1 MLGYGLWGYETVLTV
16 ILSIVAVI
24 VVLWAQS
31 NINYTYGK
39 YKKRNTSKGLSG
51 QEVARKILD
60 ANGLKDIY
68 VVEVKGDLSDHY
80 DPSRKVVRLS
90 KDIFHGTT
98 IAAVSV
104 AAHECGHAIQD
115 KEGYTFMKIRSFLV
129 PIVNIV
135 SYLGYFGLIVSIFAG
150 ITGYIK
156 LSILVLLATLLFQL
170 VTLPV
175 EFDASKRA
183 GEQLEKLGLV
193 DMGEKTHCM
202 KMLKAAALTYVASL
216 ASTLLNLLR
225 LVLMLASRSDD

>member
-1 MLGYGLWGYETVLTV
+1 MLNYGLWGYETTLTV
-16 ILSIVAVI
+16 ILSVIAVI
-24 VVLWAQS
+24 IVIWAQS
-31 NINYTYGK
+31 NINSNYGK
-39 YKKRNTSKGLSG
+39 YKKKNTQKGLSG

-60 ANGLKDIY
+60 ANGLSDIY
-68 VVEVKGDLSDHY
+68 VVETKGDLSDHY

-90 KDIFHGTT
+90 SSIFHGTS
-98 IAAVSV
+98 IASVSV

-115 KEGYTFMKIRSFLV
+115 KDGYLFMKIRSLLV

-150 ITGYIK
+150 ITGYLK
-156 LSILVLLATLLFQL
+156 LSILVLLATLIFQL

-193 DMGEKTHCM
+193 EANEKQDCM

-216 ASTLLNLLR
+216 ASTVLNLLR
-225 LVLMLASRSDD
+225 IVLMLISRNDD